1 MTIPTFDLGFGPIQS
16 KKLLQEVLDEEGV
29 LIKTPIVDT
38 ITFNEASPDVVLS
51 RGAANRLDLATGD
64 SLNLVSGDI
73 TMAALKT
80 VDGVDVSVHDA
91 AVTAVHGVGAGA
103 IVGTELAQI
112 LTVKTLTAPVIN
124 GIVTTTGLTLP
135 AFTAGA
141 VILTGSLYA
150 QANMAVG
157 GGGAPLDSTTV
168 YIRKNETLTTSVDRW
183 GIISDVRYTQNT
195 VPNTA
200 GLGGIRNWI
209 DVTGSQNASPIYG
222 LAILVAA
229 KGSSGTPVYANVYG
243 MQIANDHSGGAA
255 AVITNHYSLQIAD
268 VLPPTGGS
276 ITNNYGLHIANQ
288 TGGGT
293 NRAIYV
299 AGGISEFDGAIQ
311 ADGGLTLA
319 DATNVVLGTTTGT
332 KIGTA
337 TSQKL
342 GFYNATPLIQ
352 PSAYTQTYA
361 TADKTHAAETSA
373 DFPAGGVG
381 AAAGG
386 WDTAANRD
394 LAITRF
400 NALRV
405 DVADVKQLVNSIIDD
420 LQALGLVA

>member
-91 AVTAVHGVGAGA
+91 AVTAVHGGGAGA
-103 IVGTELAQI
+103 IVGTELGQI

-168 YIRKNETLTTSVDRW
+168 YIRKSETLTTSVGR
-183 GIISDVRYTQNT
+183 
-195 VPNTA
+195 
-200 GLGGIRNWI
+200 
-209 DVTGSQNASPIYG
+209 
-222 LAILVAA
+222 
-229 KGSSGTPVYANVYG
+229 
-243 MQIANDHSGGAA
+243 
-255 AVITNHYSLQIAD
+255 
-268 VLPPTGGS
+268 
-276 ITNNYGLHIANQ
+276 
-288 TGGGT
+288 
-293 NRAIYV
+293 
-299 AGGISEFDGAIQ
+299 
-311 ADGGLTLA
+311 
-319 DATNVVLGTTTGT
+319 
-332 KIGTA
+332 
-337 TSQKL
+337 
-342 GFYNATPLIQ
+342 
-352 PSAYTQTYA
+352 
-361 TADKTHAAETSA
+361 
-373 DFPAGGVG
+373 
-381 AAAGG
+381 
-386 WDTAANRD
+386 
-394 LAITRF
+394 
-400 NALRV
+400 
-405 DVADVKQLVNSIIDD
+405 
-420 LQALGLVA
+420 